1 MHATEIGACSCGQLD
16 TSDDEAD
23 FNHRMV
29 LLGKFRNGD
38 FGTMNHLFLRHFIS
52 REGAVGPPFFLLR
65 S

>member
-38 FGTMNHLFLRHFIS
+38 FGTQ
-52 REGAVGPPFFLLR
+52 
-65 S
+65 

>member
-23 FNHRMV
+23 FNHRIV

-38 FGTMNHLFLRHFIS
+38 FGTQRIMLFLRQFIS
-52 REGAVGPPFFLLR
+52 REGAGGPPFFP